1 MRGLETDLLMDVVC
15 APDSDVVFSSSDG
28 MLFHIHKANLKT
40 SAGGFAP
47 PEFES
52 QGKTTHLTETAPTL
66 ELLFQFCYPDC
77 HPDVE
82 KLEFSEFAILAEAA
96 EKYQVYSAMNICKI
110 RMK

>member
-1 MRGLETDLLMDVVC
+1 MTGPETDQLGVVC
-15 APDSDVVFSSSDG
+15 APDSDDDFLSSDNI
-28 MLFHIHKANLKT
+28 LFQIHKANLKT

-52 QGKTTHLTETAPTL
+52 QGEIIHITETALTL
-66 ELLFQFCYPDC
+66 ELLFQFCYADR

-82 KLEFSEFAILAEAA
+82 MLGFSEFAILAEAA
-96 EKYQVYSAMNICKI
+96 EKYQVSSAMNICKI

>member
-1 MRGLETDLLMDVVC
+1 MTGPETDQLGVVC
-15 APDSDVVFSSSDG
+15 APDSDVVFLSSDNI
-28 MLFHIHKANLKT
+28 FFQIHKANLKT

-52 QGKTTHLTETAPTL
+52 RGEIIHMTETALTL
-66 ELLFQFCYPDC
+66 ELLFQFCYPDR

-82 KLEFSEFAILAEAA
+82 MLGFSEFAILAEAA
-96 EKYQVYSAMNICKI
+96 EKYQVFSAMNICKI